1 MSALNA
7 DTAPV
12 AGPSGAGPRR
22 SATRRRPLRGLH
34 LMLLLPPL
42 ALVAVS
48 MIWPLATILIRSL
61 TPDGS
66 LSFGHGLDFTNYA
79 SILSDS
85 LLRQIA
91 AQTVFLAA
99 MATAITVV
107 LAFPTAYLM
116 SRMSRRGATFLLILI
131 LIPFWVSIL
140 IRLFAFTTILG
151 RQGVINSIAADFG
164 LGPYPLLFNST
175 AVVIGM
181 VAYLLPY
188 LILVLYSSMVGIDPS
203 LMTVARTLGSTPT
216 QAFTQIYF
224 PQIRPALI
232 SGTLLV
238 FVLGLGFFLT
248 PAILGGPRDIT
259 IPVFIQQQITVFQ
272 WGRASAAGVV
282 LLLVSLAGYMLAIR
296 MSGVSILAPGGRPV
310 GRGIVA
316 REPLT
321 FSFGTVLSWIV
332 TAIVLLL
339 LLLPLAVIVP
349 SAFGD
354 TTQIKFPPEGFTTR
368 WFSSVLQDP
377 LWMNSLAKSFRVG
390 VGTAVLSTAVGLSL
404 ARVFSNTKSLWA
416 RSVIQAMAFAPLII
430 PVILLAIGN
439 YDVQLRLGLVGTD
452 FGLVLAHSIIS
463 VPLAFMIISNALNNV
478 DGSLEEAAWSMGV
491 SRIRAFWTI
500 VTPNLVPAIT
510 AATLISFMT
519 SWDEAVL
526 ALFQTGLAKTLP
538 VTIFAVLKSGVTPAV
553 AAVAVM
559 LIVPIVLGAL
569 VYLIRGLRPRRSA
582 HSK

>member
-1 MSALNA
+1 MSTPT
-7 DTAPV
+7 TASTRP
-12 AGPSGAGPRR
+12 GSR
-22 SATRRRPLRGLH
+22 SQERASRRRPLRRLH
-34 LMLLLPPL
+34 LLLLVPPL

-48 MIWPLATILIRSL
+48 MIWPLVTILIRSF

-66 LSFGHGLDFTNYA
+66 LNLGNGLDLANYA
-79 SILSDS
+79 SILTDG

-91 AQTVFLAA
+91 AQTVYLAA
-99 MATAITVV
+99 LATAITVV

-151 RQGVINSIAADFG
+151 RQGVINSIAGEFG

-188 LILVLYSSMVGIDPS
+188 MILVLYSSMVGIDPS
-203 LMTVARTLGSTPT
+203 LMTVARTLGSSPR
-216 QAFTQIYF
+216 QAFSQIYF

-232 SGTLLV
+232 SGSLLV

-248 PAILGGPRDIT
+248 PAILGGPRDLT
-259 IPVFIQQQITVFQ
+259 IPVFIQQQIAVFQ
-272 WGRASAAGVV
+272 WGRASAAGIV
-282 LLLVSLAGYMLAIR
+282 LLLVSLGGYMLAIR
-296 MSGVSILAPGGRPV
+296 LSGVSILAPGGRPV

-316 REPLT
+316 REPLE
-321 FSFGTVLSWIV
+321 FSLGTVLSWIATV
-332 TAIVLLL
+332 LVLLL
-339 LLLPLAVIVP
+339 LLIPLAVIVP
-349 SAFGD
+349 AAFGE
-354 TTQIKFPPEGFTTR
+354 TTQIRFPPQGFTTD
-368 WFSSVLQDP
+368 WFASVLRDP
-377 LWMNSLAKSFRVG
+377 VWMNSLAKSFRVG
-390 VGTAVLSTAVGLSL
+390 IGTAVLSTAIGLIL
-404 ARVFSNTKSLWA
+404 ARVFANTRSSWA
-416 RSVIQAMAFAPLII
+416 RSLIQAMAFAPLII

-439 YDVQLRLGLVGTD
+439 YDVQLKLGLVGTD

-491 SRIRAFWTI
+491 SKTRTFWTI
-500 VTPNLVPAIT
+500 VTPNIVPAIT
-510 AATLISFMT
+510 AAALISFMT

-526 ALFQTGLAKTLP
+526 ALFQTGLDKTLP

-559 LIVPIVLGAL
+559 LIVPVVLGA
-569 VYLIRGLRPRRSA
+569 VIYLIRGLRRQRSA
-582 HSK
+582 H